1 MLCWL
6 ALAAFAPSSSSSPPS
21 SDVQAIVHAVQ
32 SRYDHT
38 HTLFASFLERYTQGG
53 RLAQVE
59 SGSVYFS
66 RPGRMRWD
74 YESPETKLFLVDG
87 KNVWFYI
94 PADRTASR
102 ARVRDSADWRT
113 PFALLTGKLSLS
125 RLCGRIELVGNG
137 SDSTAPAAG
146 AAVQT
151 LRCTSRAAEAGED
164 SAPFKEVLLGLDAQ
178 YRIVSVLIRE
188 AGDTETE
195 FEFGNW
201 EENPELPES
210 KFHFEPPTGVAIVD
224 QSDLVGSIH

>member
-1 MLCWL
+1 MWPLLCWL
-6 ALAAFAPSSSSSPPS
+6 ALAAVAPS
-21 SDVQAIVHAVQ
+21 SDVQSLVHAVE
-32 SRYDHT
+32 SRYGRA
-38 HTLFASFLERYTQGG
+38 HTLSASFLERYSQGG
-53 RLAQVE
+53 RLAQAE

-87 KNVWFYI
+87 KNVWLYI

-113 PFALLTGKLSLS
+113 PFALLTGKLTLA
-125 RLCGRIELVGNG
+125 RLCGHIELAADGPGASAV
-137 SDSTAPAAG
+137 AAG
-146 AAVQT
+146 SAVQT
-151 LRCTSRAAEAGED
+151 LRCTPRAGDAGQD
-164 SAPFKEVLLGLDAQ
+164 GAPFKEALLGVDAQ

-188 AGDTETE
+188 AGDSETE

-210 KFHFEPPTGVAIVD
+210 KFHFEPPAGVAIVD
-224 QSDLVGSIH
+224 QSDLAGSIH

>member
-1 MLCWL
+1 MLPVMCWL
-6 ALAAFAPSSSSSPPS
+6 ALAAFAPSS
-21 SDVQAIVHAVQ
+21 DVQSVVHAVQ
-32 SRYDHT
+32 SRYDHA
-38 HTLFASFLERYTQGG
+38 HTLSASFLERYSQGG

-66 RPGRMRWD
+66 KPGRMRWD

-87 KNVWFYI
+87 KNVWLYI

-113 PFALLTGKLSLS
+113 PFALLTGKLSLG
-125 RLCGRIELVGNG
+125 RLCGHIELAGNG
-137 SDSTAPAAG
+137 PGSPDPAAG
-146 AAVQT
+146 TAVQT
-151 LRCTSRAAEAGED
+151 LRCTPRAAEAGQD
-164 SAPFKEVLLGLDAQ
+164 SAPFKEVLLGVDSQ

-201 EENPELPES
+201 QENPALPES
-210 KFHFEPPTGVAIVD
+210 QFHFEPPVGVAIVD
-224 QSDLVGSIH
+224 QSDLATSIH

>member
-1 MLCWL
+1 MRPLLCCL
-6 ALAAFAPSSSSSPPS
+6 ALAALAPP
-21 SDVQAIVHAVQ
+21 SDVQSVVHAVE
-32 SRYDHT
+32 SRYAHA
-38 HTLFASFLERYTQGG
+38 HTLSASFLERYSQGG
-53 RLAQVE
+53 RLAQAE
-59 SGSVYFS
+59 SGTVYFS

-87 KNVWFYI
+87 KNVWLYI

-113 PFALLTGKLSLS
+113 PFALLTGKLTLT
-125 RLCGRIELVGNG
+125 RLCGHIELAGNG
-137 SDSTAPAAG
+137 SGESAPVAG
-146 AAVQT
+146 TAVQA
-151 LRCTSRAAEAGED
+151 LRCTPRAGDSGQD
-164 SAPFKEVLLGLDAQ
+164 SAPFKEALLGVDSQ

-201 EENPELPES
+201 QENPDLPES

-224 QSDLVGSIH
+224 QSDLAGSIH